1 MVFFLKTVDWKT
13 RTIHYVH
20 SAVNRF
26 KSSKRRVARFQ
37 IQRILANFVH
47 GLRKF
52 DLPLYFY
59 KKDLIDL
66 KLFYKQDL

>member
-47 GLRKF
+47 VLRKF

-66 KLFYKQDL
+66 